1 MERGQTKTISVS
13 WTPPIDFDVGASD
26 GGQGAFESHRL
37 GRMTALPPPRE
48 GAAGGPWAGEVGSA
62 AARKHLSAVPADRGC
77 PSPSP
82 PLPFQPDHPLM
93 VSALLQL
100 RGDVKETYKV
110 LFVARVVTGP

>member
-1 MERGQTKTISVS
+1 MR
-13 WTPPIDFDVGASD
+13 W
-26 GGQGAFESHRL
+26 
-37 GRMTALPPPRE
+37 
-48 GAAGGPWAGEVGSA
+48 
-62 AARKHLSAVPADRGC
+62 AVPRPENIC
-77 PSPSP
+77 PLCQLTEGPPPSP